1 MDKDEIHF
9 VMETGETLIP
19 DEQEALPLLKDFG
32 LAGDEARVYVGLL
45 RMGSGKVSEI
55 SHFTNTDRVKGYKI
69 LETLRNQG
77 FVTSTL
83 SSPILFSAN
92 EPKLIFDDILKKKK
106 DKIQRLEKNHIR
118 LIEILENLKGRKAE
132 ANLPKLTVISGRDN
146 IYDQIKKI
154 IDDTTDELYLVTS
167 IADLIRMYYTD
178 IPEALKRAKKRK
190 VLIKLMTEL
199 DGAAKTECVK
209 NLGLNNFKIAQLPS
223 QGRIVCNST
232 QIIMSGY
239 TSKTSRIHASDD
251 SALITNSEEI
261 TKNMLSLCQFMW
273 RMGKEII
280 INEKSSISEKKSPRK
295 TPMQKNATAVVIDD
309 DPDAVDLFSDYLEN
323 KGVEVV
329 GKGHDGS
336 EGFELFKKLNPD
348 IIFLDVIMPKYDG
361 FYTLKKIREINSN
374 AKVIM
379 VTADFSPE
387 TKKKLKEMNATDIIY
402 KPYDRKAI
410 DKVI

>member
-1 MDKDEIHF
+1 
-9 VMETGETLIP
+9 METGETLIP
-19 DEQEALPLLKDFG
+19 DEQEVLPLLDEFG
-32 LAGDEARVYVGLL
+32 LADDEARVYIGLL

-92 EPKLIFDDILKKKK
+92 EPKLIFDEILKKKK
-106 DKIQRLEKNHIR
+106 DNIQRLEKNHGR
-118 LIEILENLKGRKAE
+118 LIQLLENLKGRKAE
-132 ANLPKLTVISGRDN
+132 SNLPKLTVISGRDN

-154 IDDTTDELYLVTS
+154 IDDTNDELYLVTS

-178 IPEALKRAKKRK
+178 IPEALQRARKRK

-199 DGAAKTECVK
+199 DGESKTDCVK
-209 NLGLNNFKIAQLPS
+209 NLGLNEFKIAQLPS
-223 QGRIVCNST
+223 QGRVVCNSS

-273 RMGKEII
+273 RMGKEITI
-280 INEKSSISEKKSPRK
+280 RKSTSEKKSPRK
-295 TPMQKNATAVVIDD
+295 TPVQKNATAVVIDD

-323 KGVEVV
+323 KGVEVI
-329 GKGHDGS
+329 GRGHDGM
-336 EGFELFKKLNPD
+336 EGFEIFKKLKPD
-348 IIFLDVIMPKYDG
+348 IIFLDVIMPRYDG
-361 FYTLKKIREINSN
+361 FYTLKKIREIDSE
-374 AKVIM
+374 AKIIM

-387 TKKKLKEMNATDIIY
+387 TKNKLKELKATDIIY

>member
-1 MDKDEIHF
+1 MYES
-9 VMETGETLIP
+9 EETLIP
-19 DEQEALPLLKDFG
+19 DEQEVIPLLKDFG
-32 LAGDEARVYVGLL
+32 LAQDEARVYVGLL

-92 EPKLIFDDILKKKK
+92 EPKLIFDEILKKKK
-106 DKIQRLEKNHIR
+106 SKIGLLEKNHVR
-118 LIEILENLKGRKAE
+118 LIHILENLQGRKAE

-154 IDDTTDELYLVTS
+154 IDDTNDELYLVS
-167 IADLIRMYYTD
+167 SVADLIRMYYTD
-178 IPEALKRAKKRK
+178 IPEALKRARKRK

-199 DGAAKTECVK
+199 DGATKTDCVK
-209 NLGLNNFKIAQLPS
+209 NLGLNEFKISQLPS

-239 TSKTSRIHASDD
+239 TSKTSRIHASED
-251 SALITNSEEI
+251 SALITNSDEI
-261 TKNMLSLCQFMW
+261 TKNMQSLCQFMW
-273 RMGKEII
+273 RMGKEIKI
-280 INEKSSISEKKSPRK
+280 SNNVSSEKKSTRK
-295 TPMQKNATAVVIDD
+295 TTMQKNATAVVIDD

-323 KGVEVV
+323 KGVDVV
-329 GKGHDGS
+329 GRGHDGMQ
-336 EGFELFKKLNPD
+336 GFELYQKLKPD

-361 FYTLKKIREINSN
+361 FYTLEKIREVDSETKI
-374 AKVIM
+374 IM

-387 TKKKLKEMNATDIIY
+387 TKKKLKEMKATDIIY

>member
-1 MDKDEIHF
+1 MNPYF

-19 DEQEALPLLKDFG
+19 DEQEVLPLLEDCG
-32 LAGDEARVYVGLL
+32 LADDEARVYVGLL

-69 LETLRNQG
+69 LENLRNQG

-92 EPKLIFDDILKKKK
+92 EPKLIFDEILKKKK
-106 DKIQRLEKNHIR
+106 DKIQRLEKNHVR

-154 IDDTTDELYLVTS
+154 IDETTDELYIVTS

-178 IPEALKRAKKRK
+178 IPEALKRARKRK
-190 VLIKLMTEL
+190 ILIKLMTEL
-199 DGAAKTECVK
+199 DGASKTECVK
-209 NLGLNNFKIAQLPS
+209 NVGLNDFKISQLPS

-273 RMGKEII
+273 RMGKEVKVD
-280 INEKSSISEKKSPRK
+280 EKNSVSEKKSPRK
-295 TPMQKNATAVVIDD
+295 TQMQKNATAVVIDD
-309 DPDAVDLFSDYLEN
+309 DPDAVDLFSDYLED

-348 IIFLDVIMPKYDG
+348 ILFLDVIMPKYDG
-361 FYTLKKIREINSN
+361 FYTLKKIREMNSS

-387 TKKKLKEMNATDIIY
+387 TKKKLKEMKATDIIY

-410 DKVI
+410 DKII

>member
-1 MDKDEIHF
+1 
-9 VMETGETLIP
+9 METGETLIP
-19 DEQEALPLLKDFG
+19 DEQEALPLLEDFG

-69 LETLRNQG
+69 LENLRNQG

-92 EPKLIFDDILKKKK
+92 EPKLIFDEILKKKK
-106 DKIQRLEKNHIR
+106 DKIQKLEKNHLR

-190 VLIKLMTEL
+190 ILIKLMTEL

-209 NLGLNNFKIAQLPS
+209 NLGLNDFKISQLPS

-280 INEKSSISEKKSPRK
+280 IKEKNSVSEKKSPRK

-336 EGFELFKKLNPD
+336 EGFELFQKLNPD

>member
-1 MDKDEIHF
+1 MKSYF

-69 LETLRNQG
+69 LETLRNEG

-92 EPKLIFDDILKKKK
+92 EPKLIFDEILRKKKN
-106 DKIQRLEKNHIR
+106 KIQRLEKNHIR

-209 NLGLNNFKIAQLPS
+209 NLGLNDFKIAQLPS

-280 INEKSSISEKKSPRK
+280 IKEKNSVSEKKSPRK

>member
-1 MDKDEIHF
+1 MKSYF

-69 LETLRNQG
+69 LETLRNEG

-92 EPKLIFDDILKKKK
+92 EPKLIFDEILRKKKN
-106 DKIQRLEKNHIR
+106 KIQQLEKNHIR

-190 VLIKLMTEL
+190 ILIKLMTEL

-280 INEKSSISEKKSPRK
+280 IKEKNSVSEKKSPRK

>member
-1 MDKDEIHF
+1 MKSYF

-209 NLGLNNFKIAQLPS
+209 NLGLNDFKIAQLPS

-280 INEKSSISEKKSPRK
+280 INEKSSVSEKKSPRK

-410 DKVI
+410 DKII

>member
-1 MDKDEIHF
+1 
-9 VMETGETLIP
+9 
-19 DEQEALPLLKDFG
+19 
-32 LAGDEARVYVGLL
+32 
-45 RMGSGKVSEI
+45 
-55 SHFTNTDRVKGYKI
+55 
-69 LETLRNQG
+69 
-77 FVTSTL
+77 
-83 SSPILFSAN
+83 
-92 EPKLIFDDILKKKK
+92 
-106 DKIQRLEKNHIR
+106 
-118 LIEILENLKGRKAE
+118 
-132 ANLPKLTVISGRDN
+132 
-146 IYDQIKKI
+146 
-154 IDDTTDELYLVTS
+154 
-167 IADLIRMYYTD
+167 
-178 IPEALKRAKKRK
+178 
-190 VLIKLMTEL
+190 
-199 DGAAKTECVK
+199 
-209 NLGLNNFKIAQLPS
+209 
-223 QGRIVCNST
+223 
-232 QIIMSGY
+232 MSGY

-280 INEKSSISEKKSPRK
+280 INEKSSVSEKKSPRK

>member
-1 MDKDEIHF
+1 MKSYF

-19 DEQEALPLLKDFG
+19 DEQEALPLLEDFG

-106 DKIQRLEKNHIR
+106 DKIHRLEKNHIR
-118 LIEILENLKGRKAE
+118 LIVILEKLKGRKAE

-190 VLIKLMTEL
+190 ILIKLMTEL

-273 RMGKEII
+273 RIGKEII
-280 INEKSSISEKKSPRK
+280 INEKSSFTEKKSPRK

>member
-1 MDKDEIHF
+1 MKSYF
-9 VMETGETLIP
+9 VMEPGETLIP
-19 DEQEALPLLKDFG
+19 DEQEALPLLEDFG

-190 VLIKLMTEL
+190 ILIKLMTEL

-280 INEKSSISEKKSPRK
+280 INEKSSVSEKKSPRK